1 MARVARGIHQVHINT
16 DWQDVPVMMDPPA
29 VARVL
34 GCTYQSVVK
43 ALQQGRIPGQKV
55 LGGWL
60 IRKDQLMAHLGYAQW
75 EIERYGYGMNTA
87 PDVGGRGAMVT
98 DGFKNALHRREGVSA

>member
-16 DWQDVPVMMDPPA
+16 EWKDVPVLMDPPA

-34 GCTYQSVVK
+34 GRRLETVRK
-43 ALQQGRIPGQKV
+43 ALSEGRLPGIKV
-55 LGGWL
+55 GGGWL
-60 IRKDQLMAHLGYAQW
+60 VRKDALMAHLGYAQW

-87 PDVGGRGAMVT
+87 PEGGGRGPMTA
-98 DGFKNALHRREGVSA
+98 DGFKDALRRKEGVVA

>member
-34 GCTYQSVVK
+34 GRRLETVRKTFEK
-43 ALQQGRIPGQKV
+43 AL
-55 LGGWL
+55 LS
-60 IRKDQLMAHLGYAQW
+60 
-75 EIERYGYGMNTA
+75 E
-87 PDVGGRGAMVT
+87 
-98 DGFKNALHRREGVSA
+98 